1 MSSVLLS
8 QTDIH
13 LDPQNVILIRNRVF
27 GDVIIKIETKNHT
40 ELGWTL
46 NPMRVFLEKDT
57 QRDTG
62 KRQLEAAWEEP
73 PSETAE
79 GTYPADS
86 WVLAFCPPEL

>member
-1 MSSVLLS
+1 M
-8 QTDIH
+8 
-13 LDPQNVILIRNRVF
+13 ILIRNRVF
-27 GDVIIKIETKNHT
+27 GDVIKVKIEEKNHT

-62 KRQLEAAWEEP
+62 RRQLKVAWEEP

-79 GTYPADS
+79 GTYPADT
-86 WVLAFCPPEL
+86 WVLAFHPPEL